1 MKKLKQKF
9 TIAAVTMCL
18 MVTPLF
24 TYEAKAVPDLVSTV
38 ASAEATEATETEA
51 YGSEEDPDSEETS
64 AGDSSHTISS
74 KYDPLRYV
82 SVPNTEGTELE
93 SILASYYELIKV
105 FAVAGMVFSFIHAG
119 IKFFK
124 MPLNTRAS
132 KEDILNTLGTKFLV
146 FVMLCSMV
154 LVVDLASS
162 IYKTFK

>member
-9 TIAAVTMCL
+9 SIAAVTMCL

-38 ASAEATEATETEA
+38 ASVEATEATEA
-51 YGSEEDPDSEETS
+51 YDPEEDPDSVETS

-74 KYDPLRYV
+74 KYDPLKYV
-82 SVPNTEGTELE
+82 SVPNTKGTELE

>member
-9 TIAAVTMCL
+9 SIAAVTMCL

-38 ASAEATEATETEA
+38 ASVEATETEA
-51 YGSEEDPDSEETS
+51 YDPEEDPDSVETS

-74 KYDPLRYV
+74 KYDPLKYV
-82 SVPNTEGTELE
+82 SVPNTKETELE

>member
-9 TIAAVTMCL
+9 SIAAVTMCL

-24 TYEAKAVPDLVSTV
+24 TYEAKAVPDLVATV
-38 ASAEATEATETEA
+38 ASVEATETEA
-51 YGSEEDPDSEETS
+51 YDPEEDPDSVETS

-82 SVPNTEGTELE
+82 SVPDTKGTELE

>member
-9 TIAAVTMCL
+9 SIAAVTMCL

-38 ASAEATEATETEA
+38 ASVEATDTEA
-51 YGSEEDPDSEETS
+51 HDPEEDPDSVETS

-74 KYDPLRYV
+74 KYDPLKYV
-82 SVPNTEGTELE
+82 SVPNTKGTELE